1 MVPCIALMHVFSHS
15 FLIFF
20 YFLIFSV
27 HNILENNFLQIFLI
41 QNFVFLR
48 KKWIFFFHFILYW
61 YVDNIVTFI

>member
-1 MVPCIALMHVFSHS
+1 MVPCIALMHVFPYS

-20 YFLIFSV
+20 VFSFIFSV

-48 KKWIFFFHFILYW
+48 KKWNIFFILFY
-61 YVDNIVTFI
+61 IGM